1 MSSTDDATPATAAV
15 GDGDEAIAYSD
26 YAARS
31 RVTQQHLL
39 DTAVDVLI
47 EHGYSGASTLK
58 IQQRA
63 GVSRGRLLHQYPHRD
78 ALLVAAVQHIAEGR
92 VMATHRIEGWPT
104 DPVERVGLAIES
116 MWSTYHQGYFWAATE
131 LWLAARQN
139 TALADA
145 LRPREHALGAAIRE
159 AVDAM
164 FGPDITARPGY
175 STMREIIN
183 SSMRGVAL
191 TYAFDP
197 RDHEVDPYL
206 VTWKNLA
213 LRELGLDG

>member
-1 MSSTDDATPATAAV
+1 MKPTDQAPDA
-15 GDGDEAIAYSD
+15 DDSIAYSD

-39 DTAVDVLI
+39 DTAVEVLI

-92 VMATHRIEGWPT
+92 VRATHESGRWPD
-104 DPVERVGLAIES
+104 DPAERVAAAIDS

-139 TALADA
+139 RALAEA

-159 AVDAM
+159 AVDGM
-164 FGPDITARPGY
+164 FGPEITAHPRY
-175 STMREIIN
+175 AAVRDLLN

-197 RDHEVDPYL
+197 RDPSADPNL
-206 VTWKNLA
+206 ASWRSLA
-213 LRELGLDG
+213 LRELDLDDPGAS

>member
-1 MSSTDDATPATAAV
+1 MSPSEQASDPGPDA
-15 GDGDEAIAYSD
+15 DGEIAYSD

-39 DTAVDVLI
+39 DTAVEVLI

-92 VMATHRIEGWPT
+92 VLATHSSSGWPT
-104 DPVERVGLAIES
+104 EPAERVRAAIRS

-139 TALADA
+139 TALAEA

-159 AVDAM
+159 AVDQL
-164 FGPDITARPGY
+164 FGPEVTAHPRY
-175 STMREIIN
+175 SSLREVLN

-191 TYAFDP
+191 TYSFDP
-197 RDHEVDPYL
+197 RDPEVDTYL
-206 VTWKNLA
+206 TTWTNLA
-213 LRELGLDG
+213 LRELDLLT

>member
-1 MSSTDDATPATAAV
+1 MNPTDQAPE
-15 GDGDEAIAYSD
+15 GDDSIAYSD

-39 DTAVDVLI
+39 DTAVEVLI

-92 VMATHRIEGWPT
+92 VRATHGRTGWPE
-104 DPVERVGLAIES
+104 DPAQRVAAAIDS
-116 MWSTYHQGYFWAATE
+116 MWTTYHQGYFWAATE

-139 TALADA
+139 EALAEA

-159 AVDAM
+159 AVDGL
-164 FGPDITARPGY
+164 FGPDVTAHPRYPAV
-175 STMREIIN
+175 RDLLN

-197 RDHEVDPYL
+197 RDPAADPNL
-206 VTWKNLA
+206 ATWRSLA
-213 LRELGLDG
+213 LRELDLDG

>member
-1 MSSTDDATPATAAV
+1 MSPSEKPSEV
-15 GDGDEAIAYSD
+15 VPEPGDEIAYSD

-39 DTAVDVLI
+39 DTAVEVLI
-47 EHGYSGASTLK
+47 EYGYSGASTLK

-92 VMATHRIEGWPT
+92 VLETHSSSGWPT
-104 DPVERVGLAIES
+104 EPAERVRAAIAS

-139 TALADA
+139 EALAEA

-159 AVDAM
+159 AVDQL
-164 FGPDITARPGY
+164 FGPEVTAHPRY
-175 STMREIIN
+175 SALREVLN

-191 TYAFDP
+191 TYSFDP
-197 RDHEVDPYL
+197 RDFEADSYL
-206 VTWKNLA
+206 TTWTNLA
-213 LRELGLDG
+213 LRELGLD

>member
-1 MSSTDDATPATAAV
+1 MNPTDKSTDAD
-15 GDGDEAIAYSD
+15 DSIAYSD

-39 DTAVDVLI
+39 DTAVEVLI

-92 VMATHRIEGWPT
+92 VRATHGRSGWPE
-104 DPVERVGLAIES
+104 DPAERVAAAIDS

-139 TALADA
+139 EALAEA

-159 AVDAM
+159 AVDGL
-164 FGPDITARPGY
+164 FGPQVTAHPRYPALRDIL
-175 STMREIIN
+175 N
-183 SSMRGVAL
+183 SSMRGIAL

-197 RDHEVDPYL
+197 RDPAADPHL
-206 VTWKNLA
+206 AGWRSLA
-213 LRELGLDG
+213 LRELGLDDA